1 MIMPTNPK
9 FILLYGSASKNC
21 DVNKLERGLEFSRSI
36 AKQTIATGHGVGVLA
51 SQEPQIEHDGKNLP
65 LVFDW
70 EILRSID
77 DYIEETSGKA
87 DRTLAKV
94 FMRTDAMQTKI
105 SEKNGMLIRKMQSYG
120 ALEIVHIE
128 SDLFSGGEYRD
139 QQAEHT
145 HAMVAISG
153 GKGTYQMAEKML
165 ARGKPVMPMD
175 IQLGAG
181 SEDGRGAIQLQ
192 SEMKDDPTTFLPR
205 NHEVVKDK
213 IYALSLDSPIW
224 NTERIAY
231 TTAAIM
237 AHELAH
243 KDDMDKAG
251 NGPAKKIKRMLSGT
265 PVIGQMLFHIS
276 NTAESIDKLFE

>member
-1 MIMPTNPK
+1 MLTSPK
-9 FILLYGSASKNC
+9 FILLCGSASKHC
-21 DVNKLERGLEFSRSI
+21 DVNKLERGLEFSRSLARQII
-36 AKQTIATGHGVGVLA
+36 AAGHGVAVLA
-51 SQEPQIEHDGKNLP
+51 SQEPQIEHEGKSLP

-77 DYIEETSGKA
+77 DYIAETNGKA

-105 SEKNGMLIRKMQSYG
+105 SEKDRILIRKMQSYG

-139 QQAEHT
+139 QQAELT

-192 SEMKDDPTTFLPR
+192 SEMKDDPMTFLPH
-205 NHEVVKDK
+205 NHRLVQTK
-213 IYALSLDSPIW
+213 IYTLSLESPMW
-224 NTERIAY
+224 NIERIAY

-237 AHELAH
+237 ADELAH
-243 KDDMDKAG
+243 RDDTDKTG
-251 NGPAKKIKRMLSGT
+251 NRPAKTIKRMLSGT
-265 PVIGQMLFHIS
+265 PVIGQILFHIS